1 MAKTSEFRGSFLP
14 RMERDGSKGEERE
27 VHSNFAF
34 GEKVAMSLE
43 GRRESGGTWSG
54 YSKPNRRAINS

>member
-1 MAKTSEFRGSFLP
+1 
-14 RMERDGSKGEERE
+14 MERDGSKGEERE